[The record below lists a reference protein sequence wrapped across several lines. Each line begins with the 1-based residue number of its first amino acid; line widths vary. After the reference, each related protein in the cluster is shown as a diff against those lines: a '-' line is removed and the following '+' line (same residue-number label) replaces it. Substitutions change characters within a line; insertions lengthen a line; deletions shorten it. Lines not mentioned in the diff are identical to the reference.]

1 MEQVTPQA
9 PAQDTTNASAQQNQA
24 APAQANAPTAPETP
38 QAAPAQTESKP
49 SEIELKLPE
58 GSRLNPEVL
67 DQIKSYAKDKNLS
80 SEIAQEILMREHK
93 AIEDLYESS
102 KNNHEQTI
110 AKWAETAKLDP
121 EYGGENFGQ
130 SVEIAKRALE
140 KFATPQLIE
149 EINATGYGNHPE
161 VIRLFTRIGKL
172 LANDKM
178 EQPGSQMG
186 AAKPLEEIFYGKQ
199 N

>member
-1 MEQVTPQA
+1 MEQVTAQA
-9 PAQDTTNASAQQNQA
+9 PAQDSTNAVAQPDQA
-24 APAQANAPTAPETP
+24 APVQANAPTAPETP
-38 QAAPAQTESKP
+38 QAVPAQTESKP

-58 GSRLNPEVL
+58 GSRLKPETL

-80 SEIAQEILMREHK
+80 AEVAQEIMMREHK
-93 AIEDLYESS
+93 AVEDLYESS
-102 KNNHEQTI
+102 KASYEQTI
-110 AKWAETAKLDP
+110 AKWAESAKVDP
-121 EYGGENFGQ
+121 EYGGEKFGQ
-130 SVEIAKRALE
+130 SVELAKRALE

-172 LANDKM
+172 LAEDKM
-178 EQPGSQMG
+178 VQPGTQMG
-186 AAKPLEEIFYGKQ
+186 SGKALEEIFYGKQ